1 MGLMTTFLNITP
13 IFYIEHLFA
22 YPFIGDFSASEEKN
36 ARKTPFFGAIFPI
49 FQKATRTSVRFYVFF
64 LFLET
69 AVSRGKTGAKVVGKH
84 KKSESVVTGGQRESI
99 FSVFNAKG

>member
-1 MGLMTTFLNITP
+1 MTTFLNITP

-36 ARKTPFFGAIFPI
+36 ARKTPFFGEIFPI

-69 AVSRGKTGAKVVGKH
+69 ARFEGQNGGK
-84 KKSESVVTGGQRESI
+84 GGRQT
-99 FSVFNAKG
+99 